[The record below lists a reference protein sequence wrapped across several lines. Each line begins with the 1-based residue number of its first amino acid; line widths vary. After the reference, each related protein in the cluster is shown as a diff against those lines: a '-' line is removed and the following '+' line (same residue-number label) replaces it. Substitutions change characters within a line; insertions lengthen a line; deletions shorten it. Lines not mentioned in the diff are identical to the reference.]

1 MRARAALLLATT
13 LGLEA
18 CVVLPIPQRVV
29 HYPTLVG
36 RLVHAE
42 TGEAAAGVLVS
53 IGEPGACPCA
63 RSNER
68 GEFELRATGSRFP
81 YTSVWWRGDDPP
93 AEIAVIWATLGSGAG
108 AVRRRVGQILFYP
121 PSFADPGERN
131 DVPAE
136 LGVIRF

>member
-1 MRARAALLLATT
+1 MSARLAVLAALA

-18 CVVLPIPQRVV
+18 CVVLPIPQRVI

-36 RLVHAE
+36 RLVDAG
-42 TGEAAAGVLVS
+42 TGAARAGVLVS

-68 GEFELRATGSRFP
+68 GDFELVATGSRFP
-81 YTSVWWRGDDPP
+81 YTSAWERDDPP
-93 AEIAVIWATLGSGAG
+93 GEIATIWATLGSGAE
-108 AVRRRVGQILFYP
+108 VTHRRIGQILFYP

-131 DVPAE
+131 TIPAE
-136 LGVIRF
+136 LGVVRF